1 MGILRSA
8 IKMEHNYIGAPSFS
22 TNNPYTLLDCY
33 SEDKYASIYPSV
45 KSIAYEFKKIRPYAI
60 DSNGARKDN
69 VPVINALYHPNQK
82 DSSVAFFEKLAVMN
96 LTHRMTYLLV
106 WRRDGNETKPGGE
119 LNANNIGGFT
129 FLENPAITRLD
140 NKTYYRIGSQTFDE
154 NEVIAIPGGVDPY
167 SLYTGYAPGEAS
179 RRWATLDQYI
189 ADYQQGFFENGAV
202 PSGQF
207 IITASSE
214 QDFNDTVDKL
224 QFAHRGADKN
234 NNITYTPRP
243 TDPITGKPADSKIE
257 WIPFASSNKDIDFKN
272 IFEQANNRID
282 SAFGVPASIRGVGE
296 NNNYATARLDQQ
308 NFIVR
313 AVEPLALAVYTQIT
327 HELNRITGGL
337 SVAITFKLTI
347 PAIAEEE
354 KVQAETKQV
363 EVAMI
368 TALLDKGYSLDSAV
382 DALKLSNAYKL
393 LELGDQSTTDIDNDK
408 PDVDEGDEV
417 IDSPD
422 PDKIDGVT
430 PINKL
435 KNQLNQTTVELFE
448 EGLAQVVKDN
458 MSKQIEKYIDSLD
471 NQDAAGDPT
480 KTDDEEFTDEM
491 MVIIVAAMI
500 AAGEIQYPE
509 GVSLAAS
516 AGVDVTNASSFTLTK
531 AQEKAYKDY
540 LINVAKSYGEDTGKS
555 IRAVLQRGAV
565 DGWDKATLENQLR
578 NIMNTD
584 QWRVTRLATS
594 EINLTQAKGSFH
606 AMEQIADEL
615 EVSVYKIWIHSG
627 SDKPCEFCQS
637 LIGTKTKLSDVF
649 VKDGGLVDGVD
660 GGIFVN
666 NWRSIDCGG
675 LHANC
680 HCLEDYEVDRG

>member
-1 MGILRSA
+1 MGLLRSA
-8 IKMEHNYIGAPSFS
+8 VKMEHNYIGAPSFR
-22 TNNPYTLLDCY
+22 THNPYSFLNCY
-33 SEDKYASIYPSV
+33 EDDKYASIYPSV
-45 KSIAYEFKKIRPYAI
+45 KAIASEFKKIRPYAI
-60 DSNGARKDN
+60 DSNGKPKQN

-106 WRRDGNETKPGGE
+106 WRREGSETKPGGQ
-119 LNANNIGGFT
+119 LNANNIAGFT
-129 FLENPAITRLD
+129 FLENPSISRLD
-140 NKTYYRIGSQTFDE
+140 NKTFYNIGAQTFTE
-154 NEVIAIPGGVDPY
+154 NEVIAIPGGVDPN

-234 NNITYTPRP
+234 NNVTYTPRP
-243 TDPITGKPADSKIE
+243 TDPVTGKPADSKIE
-257 WIPFASSNKDIDFKN
+257 WIPFASTNKEIDFKN

-313 AVEPLALAVYTQIT
+313 AVDPLALAIYTQIT

-337 SVAITFKLTI
+337 SVAITYELAI
-347 PAIAEEE
+347 PAVAEEE
-354 KVQAETKQV
+354 KVVAETKQV
-363 EVAMI
+363 EINMI
-368 TALLDKGYSLDSAV
+368 LALIDKGYSLDSAV
-382 DALKLSNAYKL
+382 DALKLSPAYKNL
-393 LELGDQSTTDIDNDK
+393 KLGDLDTTNIENDK
-408 PDVDEGDEV
+408 ADVDEGDEV
-417 IDSPD
+417 DDSPD

-430 PINKL
+430 PLNHGIL
-435 KNQLNQTTVELFE
+435 KNQLSQTDVELFE
-448 EGLAQVVKDN
+448 AQLSQVIKDH
-458 MSKQIEKYIDSLD
+458 MSKQIEKYIDEEV
-471 NQDAAGDPT
+471 QDAAGDP
-480 KTDDEEFTDEM
+480 DDDETEEFTDEM
-491 MVIIVAAMI
+491 MVVIVAAMS

-509 GVSLAAS
+509 GLAMVAD
-516 AGVDVTNASSFTLTK
+516 AGYDIGNATSFTLSE
-531 AQEKAYKDY
+531 AQEKAYKTY
-540 LINVAKSYGEDTGKS
+540 LKDVADSYGKDTGKS

-565 DGWDKATLENQLR
+565 EGWDKATLESNLR

-584 QWRVTRLATS
+584 QWRVTRLATT
-594 EINLTQAKGSFH
+594 EINLTQAKGSLH
-606 AMEQIADEL
+606 AMEQIEDEL
-615 EVSVYKIWIHSG
+615 EVTLYKIWIHTG
-627 SDKPCEFCQS
+627 SDNPCEFCRS
-637 LIGTKTKLSDVF
+637 FIDTKVKLKEVF
-649 VKDGGLVDGVD
+649 VKKGEVVEGVD
-660 GGIFVN
+660 GGLFVN
-666 NWRSIDCGG
+666 DWRTIDAGG

-680 HCLEDYEVDRG
+680 HCLEDYEVE